1 MADVDLDVNVMF
13 AFTVQE
19 EIGCRGARYVAK
31 TVHPKWA
38 ISIDTGYGGDPEA
51 GPGVG
56 VPLGTGPV
64 IRRFESV
71 KPLRGM
77 LLFFADPLLVAELK
91 ESAQRAGIPYS
102 LDVRFGLFTDAA
114 GVYDEWSDIKC
125 VSITVPRRN
134 SHSPYEVVD
143 LNTMEQTA
151 SLLTDFIQNLR

>member
-1 MADVDLDVNVMF
+1 
-13 AFTVQE
+13 
-19 EIGCRGARYVAK
+19 
-31 TVHPKWA
+31 
-38 ISIDTGYGGDPEA
+38 
-51 GPGVG
+51 
-56 VPLGTGPV
+56 
-64 IRRFESV
+64 
-71 KPLRGM
+71 M